1 MDLDIDLSVAE
12 GLDHGFSDRRP
23 KTLANL
29 PDKLDIRISGKDS

>member
-12 GLDHGFSDRRP
+12 GLDHSFSERRP
-23 KTLANL
+23 KTVGNL